1 MDGRVYLVCFTIP
14 NGFANTAVTI
24 RKHNFTELEILDD
37 ITKELHEAGNE
48 NFVITNIIDITKI
61 RKDLEE

>member
-1 MDGRVYLVCFTIP
+1 MDGRIYLICFTMP
-14 NGFANTAVTI
+14 NGFGNTAITI
-24 RKHNFTELEILDD
+24 RKHNFTELELLDD
-37 ITKELHEAGNE
+37 ITKELHKAGNE

>member
-1 MDGRVYLVCFTIP
+1 MEDCFTIP

-24 RKHNFTELEILDD
+24 RKYNFTELELLDD